1 MEFKNN
7 SSAQYTQYSSY
18 SGDSC
23 TGTASTVYIS
33 CLESITVSST
43 ASTAKDTY
51 LDGSLHGE
59 LTGYITTG
67 TWKNGSGTA
76 YMEFG
81 TDNASVFWFNIAS
94 TQAKLE
100 SNGYFFRKFTKQ

>member
-1 MEFKNN
+1 MKKLYHVLFLLILCSGLTAQTVSGSVTDE
-7 SSAQYTQYSSY
+7 SSA
-18 SGDSC
+18 C
-23 TGTASTVYIS
+23 MN
-33 CLESITVSST
+33 SITVSST